1 MTRRS
6 QKPLTKI
13 DERSS
18 KNSLA
23 ADSNATKRQKLES
36 GYLRKVQGKY
46 SFIFFVFYV
55 FTCVLVGSS
64 FDVCISSVILQAVDL
79 LHFGLN
85 FKSESVLHVFR
96 EGFKLSLI
104 TNFFLV
110 KEPELA

>member
-1 MTRRS
+1 MTCRS

-36 GYLRKVQGKY
+36 GYLRKVQGKC
-46 SFIFFVFYV
+46 SFIFVVFFV
-55 FTCVLVGSS
+55 FTCVLVGLS
-64 FDVCISSVILQAVDL
+64 FDVCISSVILQAVD

-96 EGFKLSLI
+96 EGFTYNELL
-104 TNFFLV
+104 FFS
-110 KEPELA
+110 KRT